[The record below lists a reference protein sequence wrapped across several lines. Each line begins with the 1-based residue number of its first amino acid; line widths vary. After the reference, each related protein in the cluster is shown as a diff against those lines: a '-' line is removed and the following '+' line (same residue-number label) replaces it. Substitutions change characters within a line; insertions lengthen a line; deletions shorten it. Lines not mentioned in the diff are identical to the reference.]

1 MTDNGKQM
9 TTLIRSQH
17 QRTTSPAQDKTDEI
31 RGYYKQGLQQIR
43 GTRNMHPDARRIE
56 IARLYATTQ
65 AALKKVQQE
74 QIKADQETFAQL
86 ERQLWGYDD
95 VRANAYTSAEKA
107 AVDSTVRDAQDRAA
121 KLKKPDEAARALTS
135 AEQGGDKV
143 LARAIA
149 KRAHDMNW
157 DHVLQGY
164 LDTRPTEAE
173 RYQQA
178 GDIYARQHTTAGALT
193 HGFLGALPAP
203 DELRG
208 VSSKDIEAMAD
219 PGDTGPTAA

>member
-1 MTDNGKQM
+1 MPTKTGQQM
-9 TTLIRSQH
+9 NTLIRGN
-17 QRTTSPAQDKTDEI
+17 RTQPTTGQNKADEI
-31 RGYYKQGLQQIR
+31 RAYYKQGLQQLR
-43 GTRNMHPDARRIE
+43 GTRNMHPDTRRVE

-65 AALKKVQQE
+65 AALKKVQRE
-74 QIKADQETFAQL
+74 QAQADTEAFAKL

-95 VRANAYTSAEKA
+95 VRASAIGSADRA
-107 AVDSTVRDAQDRAA
+107 AVDGTVRDAQDRAA
-121 KLKKPDEAARALTS
+121 RLKKPGEAARALAA

-149 KRAHDMNW
+149 HRAHTMDW
-157 DHVLQGY
+157 DDVVADY
-164 LDTRPTEAE
+164 LATRPTDAE

-178 GDIYARQHTTAGALT
+178 GEIYLRQNTTEGAIA

-203 DELRG
+203 EELRG
-208 VSSKDIEAMAD
+208 MKAEEIQSMAD